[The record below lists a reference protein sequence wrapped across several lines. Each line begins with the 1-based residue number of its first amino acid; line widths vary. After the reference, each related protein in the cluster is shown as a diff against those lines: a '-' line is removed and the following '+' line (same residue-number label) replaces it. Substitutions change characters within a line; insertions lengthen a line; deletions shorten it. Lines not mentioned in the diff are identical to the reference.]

1 MANKKEL
8 AMLQKA
14 LSCEIRGVA
23 FQSKAKLIGKLVS
36 DGLLELKRESQ
47 QTPYGLMTWEHY
59 VLTHAGR
66 IACGEN
72 CEHKGVTE

>member
-8 AMLQKA
+8 AMLKKA

-23 FQSKAKLIGKLVS
+23 FQSKAALADKLFN
-36 DGLLELKRESQ
+36 DGLLELKKESQ

-66 IACGEN
+66 IACGES
-72 CEHKGVTE
+72 CEGKGVVE